1 MSPEKKM
8 LVKSTWS
15 NVLPI
20 ADVAAKLFYE
30 RLFEIDASTRPMF
43 KTNMAEQ
50 RRMLMQALAA
60 VISGLDNLEPL
71 IPRLETL
78 GRKHVHYGVTEEH
91 YDSVGAALF
100 WTLEQGLKEAWT
112 PAVKEAWASA
122 YAMVAGVMRGAAKT
136 AALTSNVFG
145 PGKEY
150 GGLGRTKRSL
160 NEL

>member
-1 MSPEKKM
+1 MSPEQKM

-30 RLFEIDASTRPMF
+30 RLFEIDASTRSMF

-71 IPRLETL
+71 IPHLETL
-78 GRKHVHYGVTEEH
+78 GRKHVGYGVTDEH
-91 YDSVGAALF
+91 YESVGAALL

-112 PAVKEAWASA
+112 PAVREAWASA

-136 AALTSNVFG
+136 AALTSNVSA
-145 PGKEY
+145 PK
-150 GGLGRTKRSL
+150 KSMVA
-160 NEL
+160 